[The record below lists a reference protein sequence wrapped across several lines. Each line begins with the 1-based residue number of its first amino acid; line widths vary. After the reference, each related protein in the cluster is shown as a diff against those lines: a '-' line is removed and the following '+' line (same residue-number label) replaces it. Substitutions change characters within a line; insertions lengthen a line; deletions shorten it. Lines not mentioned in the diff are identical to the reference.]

1 LQTLLDFGEYSEKE
15 LYFRKILSPFVA
27 EKGLLYICRYLAQ
40 RPVKLKI
47 AKSRKTK
54 YGDFRGYHHKPEH
67 LITVN
72 EDLNEYAFLITLIH
86 EVAHLDCWLKYKN
99 RVKPHGAEWK
109 FFFRELMQP
118 YIKLNMFPAE
128 IMAALDN
135 YLKNPAAS
143 SCSDL
148 DLMKA
153 LKAVDGREEGIV
165 LLEEIP
171 DGTEFIF
178 NNKRIFRKKG
188 KRRKLILCTDL
199 KNNKDYL
206 INPIAEVKLLNTF
219 QHQ

>member
-1 LQTLLDFGEYSEKE
+1 MQTLFDFGEYSEKE
-15 LYFRKILSPFVA
+15 LYFREILSPYVA
-27 EKGLLYICRYLAQ
+27 EQSLLYICRYLAQ

-54 YGDFRGYHHKPEH
+54 YGDFRGYHLKPEH
-67 LITVN
+67 LITIN
-72 EDLNEYAFLITLIH
+72 GDLNQYAFLITLIH

-118 YIKLNMFPAE
+118 YISLKIFPEEILISLN
-128 IMAALDN
+128 N
-135 YLKNPAAS
+135 YLVNPAAS

-148 DLMKA
+148 ELMKA
-153 LKAVDGREEGIV
+153 LKAVDGRGEDV
-165 LLEEIP
+165 VFLEEIP
-171 DGTEFIF
+171 EGSEFIF
-178 NNKRIFRKKG
+178 NDKRVFRKKG

-199 KNNKDYL
+199 RNNKDYL

-219 QHQ
+219 QQQ